1 MPKGLSAQGI
11 SPKPSRV
18 SESFHQRAAMRQHL
32 LFPLRIVLI
41 VFSSLWLWGCSGNFV
56 SQSIV
61 REGISLYLGY
71 TQTALSESLHLDPP
85 TFRVQGVSIEEQ
97 QVFLHD
103 RLPTYHV
110 RGHYTLRLKFP
121 TQTVTQPDNPFD
133 LYLQEQAESKSRSL
147 GLS

>member
-1 MPKGLSAQGI
+1 
-11 SPKPSRV
+11 
-18 SESFHQRAAMRQHL
+18 MRQYL
-32 LFPLRIVLI
+32 IFPLRILLI
-41 VFSSLWLWGCSGNFV
+41 VCSSLWLWGCSGNFV

-71 TQTALSESLHLDPP
+71 TQTALSESLHLEPP
-85 TFRVQGVSIEEQ
+85 TFRVQGVNIEDQ

-121 TQTVTQPDNPFD
+121 NQTVTQTDNSFD
-133 LYLQEQAESKSRSL
+133 LYLQEQAENKSWRLLLPADADSTDLERWQSL
-147 GLS
+147 LVPPQS

>member
-1 MPKGLSAQGI
+1 
-11 SPKPSRV
+11 
-18 SESFHQRAAMRQHL
+18 MRQPFI
-32 LFPLRIVLI
+32 FPLRILLI
-41 VFSSLWLWGCSGNFV
+41 LCSSLLIWGCSGNFV

-71 TQTALSESLHLDPP
+71 TQTALSKSLHLSPP
-85 TFRVQGVSIEEQ
+85 TFQVQGVSIEDQ

-121 TQTVTQPDNPFD
+121 NQTLTQPNNPFD
-133 LYLQEQAESKSRSL
+133 LYLQEQAESKSWRLLLPANADSEDLDRWQSL
-147 GLS
+147 LVTPQT